1 MNSYIKFGSLNCRG
15 LASEHSVTKKEVLV
29 HSMRKLGLDML
40 FLQETHINTN
50 STETIEGFC
59 FIYSTSITDAQRK
72 QEAAKEMESDMHPQ
86 LTLNME
92 AQVLFFPQ
100 KQKLHS

>member
-1 MNSYIKFGSLNCRG
+1 MLKENKPIKPEQKIRL
-15 LASEHSVTKKEVLV
+15 
-29 HSMRKLGLDML
+29 
-40 FLQETHINTN
+40 
-50 STETIEGFC
+50 
-59 FIYSTSITDAQRK
+59 
-72 QEAAKEMESDMHPQ
+72 EAAKEMESDMHPQ